1 MRIPVSKLRANPYR
15 KMKTYP
21 VDKEKVARLKV
32 SITETSFW
40 DNVLARKYPGK
51 PGYFQIAY
59 GHHRLVALQEL
70 GVKAVDIPVK
80 DIDDATMVRIM
91 ANENLEWNTSPTVVN
106 QTVCVAKEFL
116 DNELTKYKSLEDA
129 KGCMILYNLFQ
140 GVKNKGSSD
149 KIKNPNML
157 FSQVKNTGAGWS
169 TIKRFLGDN
178 WSYGL
183 VQQALETLSG
193 RKINPTTKEYV
204 EIDRKAVE
212 KLPTMRHAREFKK
225 AVVDYNVPKEKQQKL
240 AKQIKDKDISSRDIR
255 KAVRKATKQTPK
267 VDPEVKKVEVKFED
281 IEERAKSLTTM
292 LKLFRSDLK
301 NLGVTQLAGVKA
313 FFGFY
318 NIALLYKEIQELQTF
333 ATGKKLIEG
342 ETK

>member
-70 GVKAVDIPVK
+70 GIKAVDIPVK

-91 ANENLEWNTSPTVVN
+91 ANENLEWNTSPAVVN
-106 QTVCVAKEFL
+106 QTVCAAKEFL
-116 DNELTKYKSLEDA
+116 DKELGKYKTLEE
-129 KGCMILYNLFQ
+129 CSNE
-140 GVKNKGSSD
+140 S
-149 KIKNPNML
+149 IKAL
-157 FSQVKNTGAGWS
+157 FSGTKGDFQHVKKNGAGQ
-169 TIKRFLGDN
+169 TIILKFLGGN
-178 WSYGL
+178 WKQWM
-183 VQQALETLSG
+183 VQEALETLSG
-193 RKINPTTKEYV
+193 KKKNATTGEHV

-212 KLPTMRHAREFKK
+212 KLPTMQQAREFKK
-225 AVVDYNVPKEKQQKL
+225 AVVDYNVPKEKQAKI
-240 AKQIKDKDISSRDIR
+240 AKQIKDKAISSRDIR
-255 KAVRKATKQTPK
+255 KTVRKATKQTPK
-267 VDPEVKKVEVKFED
+267 VDPEVKKVEMKFED
-281 IEERAKSLTTM
+281 IEKEAKSLTTM

-342 ETK
+342 KTK